1 MRSPASARGWSA
13 SHTIVGGSFSSCSGE
28 SYRRPILRR
37 RLEARVPSE
46 RVGRRG
52 RGPPGGC
59 TAGRKCCTGVQRR
72 GPGPR
77 PQRSL
82 SPRVRGRRERHRGL
96 DERRQRRHPA
106 DAVLPLRGAARPL
119 GRGVGDIEGH
129 PLAASH
135 TTADFVKATPSGFAL
150 PPPPNTTSPTF
161 DATAFHGVQS
171 GTELSYVVSGFNGF
185 VAPTGTAQ
193 LFRAAVRA
201 LAGGC
206 NLLDSRDLL
215 VLVPRLPVGG
225 Q

>member
-1 MRSPASARGWSA
+1 MP
-13 SHTIVGGSFSSCSGE
+13 HVLSGE
-28 SYRRPILRR
+28 
-37 RLEARVPSE
+37 A
-46 RVGRRG
+46 
-52 RGPPGGC
+52 
-59 TAGRKCCTGVQRR
+59 
-72 GPGPR
+72 
-77 PQRSL
+77 
-82 SPRVRGRRERHRGL
+82 
-96 DERRQRRHPA
+96 
-106 DAVLPLRGAARPL
+106 
-119 GRGVGDIEGH
+119 GDIEGH

-161 DATAFHGVQS
+161 DATAFHGVQP
-171 GTELSYVVSGFNGF
+171 GTELSYVVSAFNGF

-215 VLVPRLPVGG
+215 VVVPPLPVGG